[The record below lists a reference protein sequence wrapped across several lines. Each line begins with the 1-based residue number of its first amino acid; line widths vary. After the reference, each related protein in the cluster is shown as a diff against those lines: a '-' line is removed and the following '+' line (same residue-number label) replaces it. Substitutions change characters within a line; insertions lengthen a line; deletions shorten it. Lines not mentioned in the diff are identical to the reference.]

1 MKKKLKFVS
10 AAVRFNRTSVK
21 MSLCELSRRSK
32 ISKGAL
38 SKIENGQG
46 NITVETLF
54 KIADALQFPTASFLP

>member
-1 MKKKLKFVS
+1 
-10 AAVRFNRTSVK
+10 